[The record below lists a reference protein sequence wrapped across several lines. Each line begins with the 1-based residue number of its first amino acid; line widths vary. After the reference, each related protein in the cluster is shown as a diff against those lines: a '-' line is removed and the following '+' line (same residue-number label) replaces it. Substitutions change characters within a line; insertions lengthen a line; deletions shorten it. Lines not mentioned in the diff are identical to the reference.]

1 MTAPDPVHEGTQQD
15 RALGALI
22 GLAVGD
28 AIGTT
33 VEFLPRGSFAPVTDM
48 VGGRPFAL
56 LPGQWTDDTSMALC
70 LAESLLHD
78 PGLDELDLMRRFRR
92 WLDHGENSA
101 TGRCFDMGV
110 ATRRALDRFH
120 ATGNPIAGDP
130 GAEMAGNGSVMRLAP
145 VALLH
150 WRLPAKARD
159 LAERQGR
166 TTHGA
171 PEAVAGCALL
181 AEVLSAAIADP
192 GALTPWRLLERPGL
206 EAASRGW
213 PPRIRAIAQG
223 SWRNL
228 KAREISS
235 SGYVVHTLSAALWCA
250 TRAPDFEAA
259 VLKAANLGDDA
270 DTVAA
275 VTGQIA
281 GAMHGLSAIPPHWVE
296 RLHASERL
304 LALGR
309 ALHLAGTIT
318 AKEA

>member
-1 MTAPDPVHEGTQQD
+1 MTAPDPALNAAQQD
-15 RALGALI
+15 RALGAFV

-33 VEFLPRGSFAPVTDM
+33 VEFKPRCSFPPVTDM
-48 VGGRPFAL
+48 VGGGPFAL

-78 PGLDELDLMRRFRR
+78 PCLDELDLMQRFRR
-92 WLDHGENSA
+92 WLDYGENSA
-101 TGRCFDMGV
+101 TGRCFDMGI
-110 ATRRALDRFH
+110 ATRRALDRFR

-130 GAEMAGNGSVMRLAP
+130 GVEMAGNGSVMRLAP
-145 VALLH
+145 VALRH
-150 WRLPAKARD
+150 WRMPAKARA

-171 PEAVAGCALL
+171 AEAVAGCALL
-181 AEVLSAAIADP
+181 AEVLSAAIAHD
-192 GALTPWRLLERPGL
+192 GALTPWRLLERQGL
-206 EAASRGW
+206 EAASRDW
-213 PPRIRAIAQG
+213 PPRIQAIAQG

-228 KAREISS
+228 KSREISS

-250 TRAPDFEAA
+250 THAPDFEAA
-259 VLKAANLGDDA
+259 VLMAANLGDDA

-281 GAMHGLSAIPPHWVE
+281 GAMHGLSAIPPRWVE

-304 LALGR
+304 ISLGR
-309 ALHLAGTIT
+309 ALHLADTIT